1 MITDSYDGKTP
12 SITTREAIYGPQGR
26 LCDVC
31 IVTFSKRILQTVL
44 ERYDCRKLAE
54 ITSCSGNIPVYGFDL
69 NGTTVAFYLS
79 GQGACLAGGNVEESN
94 WLLGARHY
102 ILFGSAGALQP
113 EATRGKLVVP
123 TEAYRD
129 EGMSYHY
136 APNSDYIAI
145 RNATKVA
152 AWLQEQGA
160 PVVTGRCWTTDAFFR
175 ETKANFAKRVSE
187 GCLAVEME
195 LAGIQAV
202 CDFYGLELYAFL
214 QTGDVL
220 DSDSYDTTE
229 LQNANHEY
237 ANFERALKIAAKL
250 TEEGRG
256 HVSKPSCLPE
266 DALPSFRTMIIDDY
280 DAVYALW
287 RDSDG
292 IGLNDVDDS
301 REGIARYLLR
311 NPQTCFVATLKHP
324 LWARRTPRLHLP
336 SCRPSRLQAHGSCTN
351 TCAEGNGGP
360 ARLRHQ
366 QGCPSCIRTQ
376 RRRQCLLGED
386 GLHSPQRPR
395 LSQCSSAPFELFTC
409 STTYK
414 LRTVCLQ
421 FSFSRL

>member
-12 SITTREAIYGPQGR
+12 SITTREAIYGPQGS

-44 ERYDCRKLAE
+44 ERYDSRKLAE

-220 DSDSYDTTE
+220 GDSYDTTE

-311 NPQTCFVATLKHP
+311 NPQTCFVATLKHRIVGVI
-324 LWARRTPRLHLP
+324 LSGHDGRRGFIYHLAVHSDFRRMGLARTLVQKATEALRDCGISKVALLVFARN
-336 SCRPSRLQAHGSCTN
+336 AD
-351 TCAEGNGGP
+351 GNAFWEKMGFT
-360 ARLRHQ
+360 ARNDLVYRNVPLRHLNYSLV
-366 QGCPSCIRTQ
+366 P
-376 RRRQCLLGED
+376 
-386 GLHSPQRPR
+386 PR
-395 LSQCSSAPFELFTC
+395 IN
-409 STTYK
+409 
-414 LRTVCLQ
+414 
-421 FSFSRL
+421 

>member
-1 MITDSYDGKTP
+1 MITDFYDGKTP

-250 TEEGRG
+250 MEESRG
-256 HVSKPSCLPE
+256 AMSKPSCLPE

-311 NPQTCFVATLKHP
+311 NPQTCFVATLKQRVVGVILSGHDGRRGFIYHLAVHP
-324 LWARRTPRLHLP
+324 DCRRMGLARTLVQKATEALRDCGISKVALLVFARN
-336 SCRPSRLQAHGSCTN
+336 AD
-351 TCAEGNGGP
+351 GNAFWEKMGFT
-360 ARLRHQ
+360 ARNDLVYRNVPLRHLNYSLV
-366 QGCPSCIRTQ
+366 P
-376 RRRQCLLGED
+376 
-386 GLHSPQRPR
+386 PR
-395 LSQCSSAPFELFTC
+395 IN
-409 STTYK
+409 
-414 LRTVCLQ
+414 
-421 FSFSRL
+421 